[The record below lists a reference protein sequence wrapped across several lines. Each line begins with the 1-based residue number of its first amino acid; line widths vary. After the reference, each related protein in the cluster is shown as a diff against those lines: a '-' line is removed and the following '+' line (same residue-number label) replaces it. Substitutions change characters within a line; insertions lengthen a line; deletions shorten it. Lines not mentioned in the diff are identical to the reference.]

1 MLPEKPILSGSD
13 VDVYKQ
19 QCIIFWPPSQPT
31 PLSNMLNLPPGHCS
45 NMQNLTSLPLS
56 ICRSSNPLPLSMRN
70 WMFRNLIQFRILKGR
85 GVASSAFLTG
95 VWVEREVKIKCSFVD
110 FALHKPQLGVSM
122 FIGHCL
128 DFKPSSEKI
137 F

>member
-1 MLPEKPILSGSD
+1 MLLPEKPILSGSD

-31 PLSNMLNLPPGHCS
+31 PLSNMLNLPPGHCSNMLNLPPGHCS

-85 GVASSAFLTG
+85 GVANSAG
-95 VWVEREVKIKCSFVD
+95 VCVEREVKIKCSFVD
-110 FALHKPQLGVSM
+110 FPLHKPQLGVSM
-122 FIGHCL
+122 YIGH
-128 DFKPSSEKI
+128 
-137 F
+137 

>member
-1 MLPEKPILSGSD
+1 
-13 VDVYKQ
+13 
-19 QCIIFWPPSQPT
+19 
-31 PLSNMLNLPPGHCS
+31 
-45 NMQNLTSLPLS
+45 
-56 ICRSSNPLPLSMRN
+56 
-70 WMFRNLIQFRILKGR
+70 MFLNLIQFRILRGR

-95 VWVEREVKIKCSFVD
+95 VWVEREVKIKSSFVD

-137 F
+137 SSGSNVPL